1 MSSSLSILDS
11 IVELTE
17 QRDLDSLDYS
27 LAASLAEMLPIHT
40 LRLYKLNAPEQWQ
53 QAELAVNLR
62 IETSQAGAEVQ
73 WLEQAN
79 GISPSAR
86 TRSSWYEQRNV
97 HSEDGGHHFSW
108 CPIMLNGEVMG
119 ALELESSEGLAS
131 HDELID
137 GLTRIY
143 SNYLYLLNESYKD
156 KLTGLYN
163 RRAFEQRVSQL
174 SQHAPQEGR
183 LPTWLAIV
191 DIDHF
196 KQVNDHYGHLYG
208 DEILI
213 TLANTLRQGFREQDR
228 IYRFGGEEFVILF
241 DAPSEVHAQER
252 LNTVRLNVAER
263 VRAKLKPIT
272 ISIGF
277 MQLDKQQYP
286 TLILEKAD
294 KALYYAKEQGRNQV
308 VSYAEL
314 VRSGKLS
321 DEGPEMQVELF

>member
-1 MSSSLSILDS
+1 MSSSLSILGS

-27 LAASLAEMLPIHT
+27 LAASLAEMLPIQA
-40 LRLYKLNAPEQWQ
+40 LRLYKLNAHEQWQ
-53 QAELAVNLR
+53 EAELAVNLR
-62 IETSQAGAEVQ
+62 IDTSQEGTAVQ
-73 WLEQAN
+73 WLEQAY
-79 GISPSAR
+79 GVSPPGR
-86 TRSSWYEQRNV
+86 TRVSWHEQRNV
-97 HSEDGGHHFSW
+97 YTEDSGHHFSW
-108 CPIMLNGEVMG
+108 CPILLNAKVMG
-119 ALELESSEGLAS
+119 ALELESNNSLVD
-131 HDELID
+131 HDELIY
-137 GLTRIY
+137 GMTRIY
-143 SNYLYLLNESYKD
+143 SNYLFLLNESYKD

-174 SQHAPQEGR
+174 SQQSQPEGR
-183 LPTWLAIV
+183 LSIWLAIV

-196 KQVNDHYGHLYG
+196 KQVNDSYGHLYG

-213 TLANTLRQGFREQDR
+213 SLANALRQGFREQDR

-241 DAPSEVHAQER
+241 DAPSEERAHQR
-252 LNTVRLNVAER
+252 LNTVRLKVAER
-263 VRAKLKPIT
+263 VKAKLKPIT
-272 ISIGF
+272 ISVGY
-277 MQLDKQQYP
+277 MRLDKQLYP

-314 VRSGKLS
+314 VRTAQLS